1 MFFFVALMFGLRHA
15 GLQGQRVTTAV
26 TWAHRRLGLETED
39 QQMFNSLNY
48 SDDIGGCEKSE
59 ERATLS
65 FNALGSLFIDL
76 GLDESL
82 YPMRTHMPS

>member
-26 TWAHRRLGLETED
+26 TWAHRRLGLETDD